1 MIGSRELT
9 EQELALTA
17 KYLCISLEE
26 LKALKPVM
34 NDYTVST
41 EYDVRSLRLHL
52 TLRGEVSLDAR

>member
-1 MIGSRELT
+1 MTGNRELT

-17 KYLCISLEE
+17 KYLSISLEE
-26 LKALKPVM
+26 LKAMKPEM
-34 NDYTVST
+34 NNYVVST